1 MIEMREAVMAD
12 VEDLRRLALAFPEAA
27 EGTHFRLVDFKVR
40 GKGFAGLLPNGN
52 AGVSIDPAEV
62 PALVAGDPAL
72 TELRRFDKVIGVE
85 VDLAKVSGDRLARL
99 VELAW
104 RHRAPKRLVA
114 AWEAE
119 R

>member
-1 MIEMREAVMAD
+1 MAD
-12 VEDLRRLALAFPEAA
+12 LDDLRRLALALPETE

-40 GKGFAGLLPNGN
+40 GKGFAGMLPNGH
-52 AGVSIDPAEV
+52 AGLSVAAEQV
-62 PALVAGDPAL
+62 PALVTEHPVL

-85 VDLAKVSGDRLARL
+85 LDLREVDVDLLGRL

-104 RHRAPKRLVA
+104 RTRAPKRVVA
-114 AWEAE
+114 AWEAGN